1 MVLTYT
7 IIIIGEMYMKNFD
20 NKNNKDKFANEFKS
34 DRSNQWL
41 KKKAF
46 KQSSNKNREESKWN

>member
-1 MVLTYT
+1 
-7 IIIIGEMYMKNFD
+7 MYMKNFD